1 MPQVL
6 EFGSFSRVAEVP
18 TVAWRIVWGRIRGK
32 ETLLGGMRGGRSM
45 VVATLLRDRRRG
57 CL

>member
-1 MPQVL
+1 VL